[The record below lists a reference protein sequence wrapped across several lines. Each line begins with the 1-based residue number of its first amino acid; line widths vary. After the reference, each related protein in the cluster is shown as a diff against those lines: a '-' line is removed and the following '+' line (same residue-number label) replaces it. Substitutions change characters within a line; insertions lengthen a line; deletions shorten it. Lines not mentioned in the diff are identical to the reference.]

1 MVEARTHLAGTAP
14 PPTPS
19 SEEEGA
25 LRMTAPSNTTL
36 PWSTAWRIARRD
48 LSARFRGL
56 RLLLVCLFLG
66 VGALAAIGTLTG
78 AIERELKDRGQ
89 AILGGDLQVEVW
101 QRLASPAERTAFAAL
116 GKLSGG
122 VRLQAMATSGAL
134 ASPVELKA
142 VDATWPLVG
151 RLELTDGRKVGA
163 PAPGQAWLSSD
174 AAARLGVSTG
184 QNITVGGQPLRVGG
198 IIASEPDRLSE
209 GFALGPPVIV
219 AEAFP
224 DRAGLTQPGAMY
236 RARYR
241 VLLPPG
247 GDPVAAID
255 RLKAQFPAAGFSY
268 RQRDKAAPGAEQFV
282 SRMGEFL
289 VLVGLAAL
297 VIAGIGIGGGVSSY
311 LEARRGAIAT
321 FKVLGATSGDIARI
335 YLLQVASAAII
346 GAGTGLIAGV
356 LVTPLFAA
364 MLGKLLPVAPGLVLD
379 WAALARASAYG
390 LLVALVFAAPPL
402 LAARRFPAMALFRA
416 RVSPLS
422 GARREAMVPVGLGMA
437 AIAALA
443 MATAAQP
450 MVSAVFLAGAAV
462 LLGLLALLGWT
473 IRHAA
478 ERLPRPRSPLL
489 RLALANLH
497 HPSAQT
503 GALVTA
509 LGFGLSAF
517 VLLAAVQSSLD
528 ANIAARVPQKA
539 PDYFVLDVPKD
550 RAGDFRA
557 AVAKAEPGAKVRL
570 VPALRGAILAYGP
583 EQAMTR
589 VADLKTIPD
598 DAWALR
604 GERGLT
610 YSEEVPEGNSVTA
623 GKWWAKDYSG
633 EPLVSIDERLAS
645 ALNLKLGDM
654 ITIGLLGVERS
665 ARIASFRRIDW
676 DSMGFNYVLV
686 FSPNALSDAPHNMAA
701 TINLRAGAN
710 KAPLLQQLVQQFP
723 SSSVIE
729 VGGVLRQAR
738 DLLGQVSTAILAA
751 ASVAVL
757 AGVAVLLGAI
767 AAARASRL
775 YDNVILR
782 VLGASRRQ
790 LLVLQL
796 AEYGLLALLLAGVAL
811 LLGSGLAWL
820 VVVKLFEFEWLPAWG
835 TVLAVLGAG
844 LALVITFALAG
855 SIPLLRAK
863 PAQALRE
870 L

>member
-1 MVEARTHLAGTAP
+1 MNH
-14 PPTPS
+14 
-19 SEEEGA
+19 
-25 LRMTAPSNTTL
+25 L

-56 RLLLVCLFLG
+56 RLLLACLFLG

-78 AIERELKDRGQ
+78 AIERELKGRGQ
-89 AILGGDLQVEVW
+89 TILGGDVQIEVW
-101 QRLASPAERTAFAAL
+101 QRLASAEERQAFAAL

-122 VRLQAMATSGAL
+122 VRLQAMATHGAL

-142 VDATWPLVG
+142 VDAAWPLVG
-151 RLELTDGRKVGA
+151 RLALDDGRQTGA
-163 PAPGQAWLSSD
+163 PPKGQAWLSPD
-174 AAARLGVSTG
+174 AAARLGVKRGDSFA
-184 QNITVGGQPLRVGG
+184 IGGQSLTVGG

-219 AEAFP
+219 GEEFP
-224 DRAGLTQPGAMY
+224 ASAGLTQPGAMF

-255 RLKAQFPAAGFSY
+255 TLKTRYPAAGFSY
-268 RQRDKAAPGAEQFV
+268 RERDKAAPGAERFV
-282 SRMGEFL
+282 TRMGEFL

-311 LEARRGAIAT
+311 LEARRGSIAT
-321 FKVLGATSGDIARI
+321 FKVLGATSQDIARI
-335 YLLQVASAAII
+335 YLLQVASAAAL
-346 GAGTGLIAGV
+346 GAGLGLVAGV
-356 LVTPLFAA
+356 MVTPLFAVA
-364 MLGKLLPVAPGLVLD
+364 LGQLLPVAPGLVLD
-379 WAALARASAYG
+379 WAALARAAAYG

-422 GARREAMVPVGLGMA
+422 GSRREALVPVGLGMV

-450 MVSAVFLAGAAV
+450 LVSALFLAGAVA
-462 LLGLLALLGWT
+462 LLGLLGALGWA
-473 IRHAA
+473 IRWAA
-478 ERLPRPRSPLL
+478 QRAPRPEHPLL

-497 HPSAQT
+497 RPSAQT

-550 RAGDFRA
+550 RAEAFKTSVA
-557 AVAKAEPGAKVRL
+557 AAEPGARVRL
-570 VPALRGAILAYGP
+570 VPAMRGAILAYGP

-589 VADLKTIPD
+589 VADLKVIPD
-598 DAWALR
+598 EAWALR

-610 YSEEVPEGNSVTA
+610 YSEELPEGNSITA
-623 GKWWAKDYSG
+623 GKWWPRGYTG
-633 EPLVSIDERLAS
+633 EPLVSVDERLATS
-645 ALNLKLGDM
+645 LDLKLGDM
-654 ITIGLLGVERS
+654 VTIGLLGVERT
-665 ARIASFRRIDW
+665 ARIASLRRIDW

-686 FSPNALSDAPHNMAA
+686 FSPNAIADAPHNMAA
-701 TINLRAGAN
+701 TINLRAGSD
-710 KAPLLQQLVQQFP
+710 KTGLLQALIRQFP

-729 VGGVLRQAR
+729 VGGVLKQAR
-738 DLLGQVSTAILAA
+738 ELLGQVSTAILAA

-790 LLVLQL
+790 LLLLQL
-796 AEYGLLALLLAGVAL
+796 AEYGLLTLLLAGVSLA
-811 LLGSGLAWL
+811 LGSGLAWL
-820 VVVKLFEFEWLPAWG
+820 VVVQLFEFEWLPAWG

-844 LALVITFALAG
+844 LALVFAFALAG
-855 SIPLLRAK
+855 SLPLLRAK